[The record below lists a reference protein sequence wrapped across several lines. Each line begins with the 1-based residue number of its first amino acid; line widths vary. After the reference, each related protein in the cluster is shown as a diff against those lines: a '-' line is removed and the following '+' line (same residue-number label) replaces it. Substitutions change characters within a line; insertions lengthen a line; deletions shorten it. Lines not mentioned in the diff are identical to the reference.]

1 MNRTGR
7 QRKQAGAA
15 GILFLV
21 LLSVL
26 LYWRVGIPL
35 VQLAS
40 EPERFRQWVEGFGP
54 WGKAAYI
61 GLVILQ
67 ILAAFIPGEPLE
79 IAGGYVFGAVEGTVL
94 CLLADAIGST
104 LVFLLV
110 RRFGVTLV
118 RLFFSQEKLDS
129 LQFLKSSP
137 RRTLLFLIVFMVPG
151 TPKDL
156 LCYFGGLTDMKLPV
170 LILIASLGR
179 IPSVVT
185 STVGGDALGTKSYGF
200 AAAVF
205 VVTLS
210 ISMAGLY
217 LYHRLQKRNEN
228 T

>member
-1 MNRTGR
+1 MNWTDR
-7 QRKQAGAA
+7 QRRLAGAA
-15 GILFLV
+15 GVLFLV
-21 LLSVL
+21 PLSVL
-26 LYWRVGIPL
+26 LYWRVGVPL

-54 WGKAAYI
+54 WGRVAYM

-79 IAGGYVFGAVEGTVL
+79 IAGGYVFGAIEGTVL

-110 RRFGVTLV
+110 RRFGVKLV

-170 LILIASLGR
+170 LILIATLGR

-185 STVGGDALGTKSYGF
+185 STVGGNALGTKSYGF

-205 VVTLS
+205 IGTLL
-210 ISMAGLY
+210 ISLGGLV
-217 LYHRLQKRNEN
+217 LYQRLQKRNEN

>member
-1 MNRTGR
+1 MNWTDR
-7 QRKQAGAA
+7 QRKLAGAA
-15 GILFLV
+15 GVLFLI

-26 LYWRVGIPL
+26 LYWRVGVPL

-40 EPERFRQWVEGFGP
+40 EPERFRQWVESFGP
-54 WGKAAYI
+54 WGKAAYM

-94 CLLADAIGST
+94 CLLADAVGST

-110 RRFGVTLV
+110 RKFGVKLV

-137 RRTLLFLIVFMVPG
+137 RRTLLFLIVFMAPG

-170 LILIASLGR
+170 LILIATLGR

-185 STVGGDALGTKSYGF
+185 SMLGGDALGDQSYGF

-205 VVTLS
+205 IGTLL
-210 ISMAGLY
+210 ISLGGLV

>member
-1 MNRTGR
+1 MTDR
-7 QRKQAGAA
+7 QRRAA
-15 GILFLV
+15 GLAGVLFLV

-26 LYWRVGIPL
+26 LYRQVGLPL
-35 VQLAS
+35 VRLAS
-40 EPERFRQWVEGFGP
+40 EPEQFRQWVDGYGP
-54 WGKAAYI
+54 WGRVVYM

-79 IAGGYVFGAVEGTVL
+79 IAGGYVFGAAEGTLL
-94 CLLADAIGST
+94 CLAADAVGSA
-104 LVFLLV
+104 LVFFLV
-110 RRFGVTLV
+110 RKFGVKLV
-118 RLFFSQEKLDS
+118 RLFFSQEKLDAVG
-129 LQFLKSSP
+129 FLKSSP

-185 STVGGDALGTKSYGF
+185 STVGGNALGTKQYGF
-200 AAAVF
+200 AAAVL
-205 VVTLS
+205 VVTLLVS
-210 ISMAGLY
+210 LAGLY
-217 LYHRLQKRNEN
+217 LYHRLQDPDEK

>member
-1 MNRTGR
+1 MTDR
-7 QRKQAGAA
+7 QRRIAGAA
-15 GILFLV
+15 GVLFLV

-26 LYWRVGIPL
+26 LYRQVGLPL

-40 EPERFRQWVEGFGP
+40 EPERFRQWVDGYGP
-54 WGKAAYI
+54 WGRWLYM

-79 IAGGYVFGAVEGTVL
+79 IVGGYVFGAAEGTLL
-94 CLLADAIGST
+94 CLAADAVGSA

-110 RRFGVTLV
+110 RKLGVKLV
-118 RLFFSQEKLDS
+118 QLFFSQEKLD
-129 LQFLKSSP
+129 QVGFLKSSP

-156 LCYFGGLTDMKLPV
+156 LCYFGGLTDLKLPV

-185 STVGGDALGTKSYGF
+185 STLGGDALGTKRYGF

-205 VVTLS
+205 LVTLLVS
-210 ISMAGLY
+210 LAGLY
-217 LYHRLQKRNEN
+217 LYHRLQKKAEKG
-228 T
+228 